1 VFLVALPQPGDPAFA
16 ERALLVHGTVIQPGE
31 DHTSARVAEAAGP
44 WFVSGYHAVWEH
56 SPEYLDM
63 MPGGQE
69 WLAAVA
75 HLRPEHEWHLAVHE
89 GHVVALTERDRAVMV
104 AAGEAILTSGWTGTA
119 GAVAGRFDAA
129 GAAGITEV
137 VYAPAGPEIETEIRR
152 FGEAAGASAS

>member
-1 VFLVALPQPGDPAFA
+1 
-16 ERALLVHGTVIQPGE
+16 
-31 DHTSARVAEAAGP
+31 
-44 WFVSGYHAVWEH
+44 
-56 SPEYLDM
+56 M